1 MRISMKGVYAV
12 RAMVDLAV
20 QSQNYPVT
28 LANISVRQDISQHY
42 LEQLFM
48 KLRRAKLVRSVRGP
62 GGGYLLSKRPEEIS
76 VWDILVAVDENLI
89 PADCGEAAY
98 DEVNSCHRV
107 SNCAVRGLFM
117 ELSANIHAFLG
128 KVSLA
133 SLCDE
138 NNRLGRDNIVRHGVV
153 FQI

>member
-1 MRISMKGVYAV
+1 MKVSMKGIYAV

-62 GGGYLLSKRPEEIS
+62 GGGYLLAKEAEEIS
-76 VWDILVAVDENLI
+76 VWEILSAVDENLI
-89 PADCGEAAY
+89 PADCAEAAY
-98 DEVNSCHRV
+98 EKVNTCNRV
-107 SNCAVRGLFM
+107 GNCAVRSLFM
-117 ELSANIHAFLG
+117 DLSSGIRDTLSN
-128 KVSLA
+128 VNLA
-133 SLCDE
+133 SLCKETNTLSRE
-138 NNRLGRDNIVRHGVV
+138 NVVSRGVI